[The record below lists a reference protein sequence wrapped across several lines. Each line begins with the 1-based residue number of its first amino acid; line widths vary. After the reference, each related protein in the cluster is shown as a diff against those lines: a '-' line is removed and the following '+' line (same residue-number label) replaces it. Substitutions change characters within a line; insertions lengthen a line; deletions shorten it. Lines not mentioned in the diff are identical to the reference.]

1 MMTVKTK
8 NHKVTRQIGFRL
20 DKALVDLLSD
30 VSRSHI
36 QKLIEDGHVFVNNK
50 AEKANYRLQEGD
62 VINVVEREDKPSD
75 LVAEYIPLDIVY
87 EDDDIIVINKQRGLV
102 VHPGAG
108 NKDLTLANALMYHTK
123 QLSSIN
129 GEFRPGIV
137 HRIDKDTSGLLVV
150 AKNDL
155 AHNFLAAQL
164 KDHTMSRKYLALVHG
179 VIFEDEGKIIAP
191 LGRDRKNRLK
201 MTVDLHAGKEAVT
214 HFTVVK
220 RFANATLVQCRLETG
235 RTHQIRVHFEYIRHP
250 MVGDSLYG
258 KKADSIYKGGQLLH
272 AKELTLIH
280 PTSKKRMTFSAP
292 LPKYFE
298 NVLKTLE

>member
-1 MMTVKTK
+1 MTVKTK
-8 NHKVTRQIGFRL
+8 NYKVTQQIGLRL
-20 DKALVDLLSD
+20 DKALVDILGD

-36 QKLIEDGHVFVNNK
+36 QKLIDDGYIFVNNS
-50 AEKANYRLQEGD
+50 AEKMSYRLQTGD
-62 VINVVEREDKPSD
+62 VINVVERENKASNLSP
-75 LVAEYIPLDIVY
+75 EYIPLDIVY

-155 AHNFLAAQL
+155 AHNFLSAQL

-191 LGRDRKNRLK
+191 LSRDKKNRLK
-201 MTVDLHAGKEAVT
+201 MAVDLHDGKEAIT
-214 HFTVVK
+214 HFRVVN
-220 RFANATLVQCRLETG
+220 RFANATLVECRLETG

-250 MVGDSLYG
+250 LVGDSLYG
-258 KKADSIYKGGQLLH
+258 KKSDGIYKGGQLLH

-280 PTSKKRMTFSAP
+280 PTLHRKMTFNAP
-292 LPKYFE
+292 LPIYFE
-298 NVLKTLE
+298 DVLKTL